1 MDEKPNASKH
11 AGKASVIVSQL
22 KGLQG
27 EMSTLQDDIQSLR
40 EEDEVFLTAYEQL

>member
-1 MDEKPNASKH
+1 MSALFDGVAMDEKPNTSKH

-27 EMSTLQDDIQSLR
+27 EMSTLQDDI
-40 EEDEVFLTAYEQL
+40 